1 MIGVSFEENMLIFK
15 IKLHIK
21 DPTHNGQ
28 KKVYASRGMHTSD
41 T

>member
-1 MIGVSFEENMLIFK
+1 M
-15 IKLHIK
+15 

-41 T
+41 TWLSVFQDIYAS